1 MLSNLSAP
9 VPCVL
14 SNFRCKLVKSNSSL
28 KIIIT
33 LKVFNLLTSS
43 HGISL
48 LASQECCLHSVLFTR
63 RYVTFVLVIITFV
76 FTLYNVVV
84 LEKNRTRS
92 TIFKSILEQL
102 RKIFDRTTRQ
112 ATVWHLLFGS
122 CHGIG
127 YFFVVSPA
135 KIFSK
140 NHSPILFFTKSNLLA
155 AFFYKNV
162 AFWVRSSRKII
173 KSEM

>member
-33 LKVFNLLTSS
+33 LKVFNILPSS
-43 HGISL
+43 HGISI
-48 LASQECCLHSVLFTR
+48 SGMFLHSVMFTR

-76 FTLYNVVV
+76 FTLYSVVV
-84 LEKNRTRS
+84 LEKNRTRT

-102 RKIFDRTTRQ
+102 RKIFDRTT
-112 ATVWHLLFGS
+112 
-122 CHGIG
+122 
-127 YFFVVSPA
+127 
-135 KIFSK
+135 
-140 NHSPILFFTKSNLLA
+140 
-155 AFFYKNV
+155 
-162 AFWVRSSRKII
+162 
-173 KSEM
+173 